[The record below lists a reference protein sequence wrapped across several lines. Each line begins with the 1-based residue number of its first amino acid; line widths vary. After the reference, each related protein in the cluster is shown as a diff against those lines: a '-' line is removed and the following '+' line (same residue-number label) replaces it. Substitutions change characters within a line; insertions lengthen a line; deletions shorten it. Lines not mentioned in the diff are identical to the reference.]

1 MSKNSAGVGLEGNS
15 VILSLVH
22 PHLRDVDAA
31 APRLLGADV
40 YWAVTI
46 TTGSALTA
54 ISDFILTITFLV
66 GTTIIP
72 ILEQKTVF
80 EGIYNLPNATEH
92 RSQ

>member
-31 APRLLGADV
+31 DGDCWELMFTEQF
-40 YWAVTI
+40 TI
-46 TTGSALTA
+46 TTGNALTA
-54 ISDFILTITFLV
+54 IPDFILTITFLV

>member
-46 TTGSALTA
+46 TTLTA
-54 ISDFILTITFLV
+54 IPDFILTITFLV

>member
-40 YWAVTI
+40 Y
-46 TTGSALTA
+46 
-54 ISDFILTITFLV
+54 
-66 GTTIIP
+66 
-72 ILEQKTVF
+72 
-80 EGIYNLPNATEH
+80 
-92 RSQ
+92 